1 MIWILLSIFQSN
13 YNVNDQYS
21 LIPPF
26 SYTNL
31 SEINDWTIRGS
42 AANMK
47 KYFRLTYDI
56 PNSFGGVCHRV
67 PTRFKDW
74 IIEIEISAKEG
85 NSGEGFYFFFTKECC
100 PDLNSRFTGF
110 EIWINTGLTNR
121 SGHSP
126 IYFFNNFNNEQFERS
141 DIKSIGSAVVRKI
154 NSPFILRIIRQN
166 NLIQIETPA
175 ANSRQTIFSINT
187 TKIIDYG
194 YLSFYANTT
203 TKTDKNDLF
212 SIRTIPTSVSLKGE
226 SIIDYSSVNRKM
238 LQDNVI
244 TRRIMKKRRRSK
256 MSTAIKYGE
265 LVEENEGKL
274 TGETQSLKDAFL
286 IIKESDLRNQETVN
300 VNSLKKFIDGT
311 IDSTI
316 KKASKM
322 IEMASMKFDETK
334 IDMNDVWSYLK
345 TQLID
350 LSVESNKELKEMR
363 EEALQYARE
372 IKLSNVDPIKIK
384 RNIHLLEKD
393 NNIDSFI
400 SKILILICFIEFIA
414 YIIFIMIQRKKTH
427 GFKKAD

>member
-1 MIWILLSIFQSN
+1 MIWILLSILQSN

-47 KYFRLTYDI
+47 KYFRLTNDI

-85 NSGEGFYFFFTKECC
+85 SSGEGFYFFFTKECC

-393 NNIDSFI
+393 NNIDSFV

>member
-1 MIWILLSIFQSN
+1 
-13 YNVNDQYS
+13 
-21 LIPPF
+21 
-26 SYTNL
+26 
-31 SEINDWTIRGS
+31 
-42 AANMK
+42 
-47 KYFRLTYDI
+47 
-56 PNSFGGVCHRV
+56 
-67 PTRFKDW
+67 
-74 IIEIEISAKEG
+74 
-85 NSGEGFYFFFTKECC
+85 
-100 PDLNSRFTGF
+100 
-110 EIWINTGLTNR
+110 
-121 SGHSP
+121 
-126 IYFFNNFNNEQFERS
+126 
-141 DIKSIGSAVVRKI
+141 
-154 NSPFILRIIRQN
+154 
-166 NLIQIETPA
+166 
-175 ANSRQTIFSINT
+175 
-187 TKIIDYG
+187 
-194 YLSFYANTT
+194 
-203 TKTDKNDLF
+203 
-212 SIRTIPTSVSLKGE
+212 
-226 SIIDYSSVNRKM
+226 
-238 LQDNVI
+238 
-244 TRRIMKKRRRSK
+244 

-393 NNIDSFI
+393 NNIDSFV